1 MTTAFDLP
9 LDTHTRALVDTLQ
22 QHLRNERG
30 DLLTAAHIHLRSI
43 APLMSQ
49 TTQHAVAS
57 RAVSG
62 ISGLGALDHCSS
74 FVRAI
79 WLYAVHLCSPP
90 RRTVSSSLPSQ
101 AVRLVCTMSNLLLVH
116 RCLPRFR
123 LILQLLVQLMQ
134 DYSQAECQLCLPNT
148 LSMCAEH

>member
-62 ISGLGALDHCSS
+62 ISGLGALDHYLARTD
-74 FVRAI
+74 VREVMVNAGTDVYI
-79 WLYAVHLCSPP
+79 EDSTGVHL
-90 RRTVSSSLPSQ
+90 VESLPVGEVDKSELIKL
-101 AVRLVCTMSNLLLVH
+101 ACTPSVK
-116 RCLPRFR
+116 
-123 LILQLLVQLMQ
+123 LII
-134 DYSQAECQLCLPNT
+134 T
-148 LSMCAEH
+148 

>member
-9 LDTHTRALVDTLQ
+9 LDTHTRALVDALQ

-62 ISGLGALDHCSS
+62 ISGLGALDHYLARTD
-74 FVRAI
+74 VREVMVNAGTDVYI
-79 WLYAVHLCSPP
+79 EDSTGVHLVD
-90 RRTVSSSLPSQ
+90 TLPIGEVD
-101 AVRLVCTMSNLLLVH
+101 A
-116 RCLPRFR
+116 
-123 LILQLLVQLMQ
+123 II
-134 DYSQAECQLCLPNT
+134 
-148 LSMCAEH
+148 